1 MNIYQKKI
9 VKEKEYIFYEDYPK
23 TKSTYPNLKPDFDSE
38 ILSNLNI
45 RQLYGINSRKIN
57 KNNNMLKNNRH
68 PRSKSQIINDRRK
81 ANKYTQRGIK
91 TVLIKFNKPI
101 EQNCNEKEKNKMN
114 NYSYD
119 IKYKTYF
126 TEKFYNKNNKD
137 KSDIQNLLINN
148 KENIINV
155 DLSFENI
162 NNNSNVISFYLPYH
176 EKKNTRNKSAILQNE
191 YFSNTNN
198 SINSSF
204 NSIYK
209 KSFCVDKHK
218 NYGGNF
224 KNKEREKSNPKI
236 IANKSFNNIKYN
248 KKVITKNIST
258 PNMQNIINISDLTEH
273 LNKKKSNNLL
283 NHVNKKISQYN
294 NNNNGNKSTSNE
306 IKKIN
311 IKYDLQNGKNRMKIN
326 TKNLAKNEEDFNVS
340 IKNNIEEFQD
350 KLKQNK
356 TKRKNI
362 PPLNFKNNIKKNNS
376 NINNYN
382 ENINSN
388 LQNFYNQK
396 CSNNRINT
404 SQFGSFKNKENI
416 LTFEEPTN
424 DAFSMKNNIKNKGNL
439 FNLINISEQ
448 VSKRD
453 NIDQIYKN
461 SEVDTVSNYMHKK
474 ENNKTKLV
482 KRNNNNSNNINYDN
496 NININNNN
504 NNNIVQKANIQK
516 NKIKTKGKE
525 FRTNSAKNIDAKGY
539 QIKSIP
545 LKLGSNKNTKYIN
558 GFNNITNNIQNFQN
572 KNNIIS
578 NVVFINKKDFSLW
591 NDLTRIYD
599 NNGKF
604 Q

>member
-9 VKEKEYIFYEDYPK
+9 VKEKEYIFYEDCVK
-23 TKSTYPNLKPDFDSE
+23 TKSTYPNSKPDIESE
-38 ILSNLNI
+38 IHSNINI
-45 RQLYGINSRKIN
+45 RQQYGINSRKIN
-57 KNNNMLKNNRH
+57 KNNNILKNNRH

-81 ANKYTQRGIK
+81 NSKYTPRGIK

-101 EQNCNEKEKNKMN
+101 DQNCNEKEKNNIN
-114 NYSYD
+114 NNFSYD

-126 TEKFYNKNNKD
+126 TKKFYNKKNKE
-137 KSDIQNLLINN
+137 KSDAQKLLINN

-155 DLSFENI
+155 DLSFENL
-162 NNNSNVISFYLPYH
+162 NNNSNVISFYLPHH
-176 EKKNTRNKSAILQNE
+176 EKKNTRNKSAILLNE

-224 KNKEREKSNPKI
+224 KNKERGKSNPKI
-236 IANKSFNNIKYN
+236 IANKSFNNVKYN
-248 KKVITKNIST
+248 KKVITKNVSS
-258 PNMQNIINISDLTEH
+258 PNMQNIINISDIHENLS
-273 LNKKKSNNLL
+273 KKENSNLL
-283 NHVNKKISQYN
+283 NQVNKNIFQFNN
-294 NNNNGNKSTSNE
+294 NNNNGCKSTSNE

-311 IKYDLQNGKNRMKIN
+311 IKYDLQNAKNKMK
-326 TKNLAKNEEDFNVS
+326 TKTQNISKNEEDINML
-340 IKNNIEEFQD
+340 IKNNTEEFQD

-362 PPLNFKNNIKKNNS
+362 PPLDFKNNIKKVNS

-382 ENINSN
+382 ENIKSKVN
-388 LQNFYNQK
+388 NFYNQNNF
-396 CSNNRINT
+396 NNRINT
-404 SQFGSFKNKENI
+404 SQFGSIKNKENI
-416 LTFEEPTN
+416 LTFEEPIN

-448 VSKRD
+448 VSKREH
-453 NIDQIYKN
+453 IGPVYKN
-461 SEVDTVSNYMHKK
+461 SEIDKVNNYLHKK
-474 ENNKTKLV
+474 ENNKAKLV
-482 KRNNNNSNNINYDN
+482 KRS
-496 NININNNN
+496 N
-504 NNNIVQKANIQK
+504 NNNIALKANNQK
-516 NKIKTKGKE
+516 NKIKNKGKV
-525 FRTNSAKNIDAKGY
+525 FRTNSAKNIEAKGY

-545 LKLGSNKNTKYIN
+545 LKLGTNKNAKYIN
-558 GFNNITNNIQNFQN
+558 GFNSIANNIQNFQN

>member
-9 VKEKEYIFYEDYPK
+9 VKEKEYIFYEDCAK
-23 TKSTYPNLKPDFDSE
+23 TKSTYPNSKPDIDSE
-38 ILSNLNI
+38 IHSSINI

-57 KNNNMLKNNRH
+57 KNNNILKNNRH

-81 ANKYTQRGIK
+81 ISKYTPKGIK

-101 EQNCNEKEKNKMN
+101 DQNCNEKEKNKMN
-114 NYSYD
+114 NHSYD

-126 TEKFYNKNNKD
+126 TEKFYNNNKD
-137 KSDIQNLLINN
+137 KLEAQKLLINN

-155 DLSFENI
+155 DLSFENL
-162 NNNSNVISFYLPYH
+162 NNNSNVISFYLPYQ
-176 EKKNTRNKSAILQNE
+176 EKKNTRNKSVILQNE

-224 KNKEREKSNPKI
+224 KNKEREKSSSKI

-248 KKVITKNIST
+248 KKVITKNISS
-258 PNMQNIINISDLTEH
+258 PNMQNIINISEIHENLGKIG
-273 LNKKKSNNLL
+273 NINLL
-283 NHVNKKISQYN
+283 NQVNKKIFQYN
-294 NNNNGNKSTSNE
+294 NKNNNCNKSTSNE

-311 IKYDLQNGKNRMKIN
+311 IKYDLHNGKSKMKIN
-326 TKNLAKNEEDFNVS
+326 TNNITKNDEDANLL
-340 IKNNIEEFQD
+340 IKNNLEEFQD

-356 TKRKNI
+356 IKRKNI
-362 PPLNFKNNIKKNNS
+362 PPLNFNNNIKKKS

-396 CSNNRINT
+396 YINNRINT
-404 SQFGSFKNKENI
+404 SQFGSINNKENI
-416 LTFEEPTN
+416 LTFEEPIN

-453 NIDQIYKN
+453 HLDQIYKN
-461 SEVDTVSNYMHKK
+461 SEIDRVSNYMHKK

-482 KRNNNNSNNINYDN
+482 KRNNNNIS
-496 NININNNN
+496 NN
-504 NNNIVQKANIQK
+504 NNNIVQKANNQR
-516 NKIKTKGKE
+516 NKIKAKGKI
-525 FRTNSAKNIDAKGY
+525 FRTNSAKNIEAKGY

-545 LKLGSNKNTKYIN
+545 LKLGTNKNTKYIN
-558 GFNNITNNIQNFQN
+558 GFNNIINNIQNFQN
-572 KNNIIS
+572 KKNIIS

>member
-9 VKEKEYIFYEDYPK
+9 VKEKEYIFYEDCVK
-23 TKSTYPNLKPDFDSE
+23 TKSTCPNSKPDFESE
-38 ILSNLNI
+38 IHSSINI
-45 RQLYGINSRKIN
+45 RQLYGINPRKIN
-57 KNNNMLKNNRH
+57 KKNNISNNNRH

-81 ANKYTQRGIK
+81 TNKYTQNGIK

-101 EQNCNEKEKNKMN
+101 DQNCNEKERN
-114 NYSYD
+114 NITNASYD
-119 IKYKTYF
+119 LKYKTYF
-126 TEKFYNKNNKD
+126 TEKFYNNNKRD
-137 KSDIQNLLINN
+137 KLEAQQLLINN

-155 DLSFENI
+155 DLSFENF
-162 NNNSNVISFYLPYH
+162 NNKSNVISFYLPFQ
-176 EKKNTRNKSAILQNE
+176 ENKNTRNKSAILQNE

-209 KSFCVDKHK
+209 KSFCIDKHK

-224 KNKEREKSNPKI
+224 KNKEKEKSNPKI
-236 IANKSFNNIKYN
+236 VANKSFNNIKYN
-248 KKVITKNIST
+248 KKVITKNISS
-258 PNMQNIINISDLTEH
+258 PNMQNIINISEINEN
-273 LNKKKSNNLL
+273 LNKKENNKLL
-283 NHVNKKISQYN
+283 NHIYKKIFQYN
-294 NNNNGNKSTSNE
+294 KNNGTKSTSNE

-311 IKYDLQNGKNRMKIN
+311 IKYDLQNGGKKIN
-326 TKNLAKNEEDFNVS
+326 TKNMAKNEEDNNVLNKS
-340 IKNNIEEFQD
+340 NIPEFQD
-350 KLKQNK
+350 KHKQNK
-356 TKRKNI
+356 GKRKNI

-382 ENINSN
+382 ENIHSK

-396 CSNNRINT
+396 YLNNRINT
-404 SQFGSFKNKENI
+404 SQFGSIKNKENI
-416 LTFEEPTN
+416 LTFEESIN

-439 FNLINISEQ
+439 FNIINISEQ

-453 NIDQIYKN
+453 HLDQIYKN
-461 SEVDTVSNYMHKK
+461 SEIDKVSNYINKK
-474 ENNKTKLV
+474 ENNKIKLV
-482 KRNNNNSNNINYDN
+482 KRNNNG
-496 NININNNN
+496 NNNN
-504 NNNIVQKANIQK
+504 NNNNNSNIAQKSNNQK
-516 NKIKTKGKE
+516 SKIKTKGKI
-525 FRTNSAKNIDAKGY
+525 FRTNSAKNIEAKGY

-545 LKLGSNKNTKYIN
+545 LKLGTNKNTKYIN
-558 GFNNITNNIQNFQN
+558 LFNNITNNIQNFQN
-572 KNNIIS
+572 KNSILS

>member
-1 MNIYQKKI
+1 
-9 VKEKEYIFYEDYPK
+9 VK
-23 TKSTYPNLKPDFDSE
+23 TKSTYPNSKPDIDSE
-38 ILSNLNI
+38 IHSNFNI
-45 RQLYGINSRKIN
+45 RQLYGKNSRKIN
-57 KNNNMLKNNRH
+57 KNNNILKNNRH

-81 ANKYTQRGIK
+81 NSKYNPKGIK

-101 EQNCNEKEKNKMN
+101 DQNCNEKEKSNIN
-114 NYSYD
+114 NNFSND

-137 KSDIQNLLINN
+137 KLDAQKLLINN

-155 DLSFENI
+155 DLSFENL
-162 NNNSNVISFYLPYH
+162 NNNSNVISFYLPYQ
-176 EKKNTRNKSAILQNE
+176 EKKNTRNKSVILQNE

-224 KNKEREKSNPKI
+224 KNKEREKSSSKI

-248 KKVITKNIST
+248 KKVITKNISS
-258 PNMQNIINISDLTEH
+258 PNMQNIINISEIHENLGKIG
-273 LNKKKSNNLL
+273 NINLL
-283 NHVNKKISQYN
+283 NQVNKKIFQYN
-294 NNNNGNKSTSNE
+294 NKNNNCNKSTSNE

-311 IKYDLQNGKNRMKIN
+311 IKYDLQNGKSKMKIN
-326 TKNLAKNEEDFNVS
+326 TNNITKNDEDANLL
-340 IKNNIEEFQD
+340 IKNNLEEFQD

-356 TKRKNI
+356 IKRKNI
-362 PPLNFKNNIKKNNS
+362 PPLNFNNNIKKKS

-396 CSNNRINT
+396 YINNRINT
-404 SQFGSFKNKENI
+404 SQFGSIKNKENI
-416 LTFEEPTN
+416 LTFEEPIN

-482 KRNNNNSNNINYDN
+482 KRNNNKNNSNNISYDN
-496 NININNNN
+496 NININN

>member
-1 MNIYQKKI
+1 
-9 VKEKEYIFYEDYPK
+9 
-23 TKSTYPNLKPDFDSE
+23 
-38 ILSNLNI
+38 
-45 RQLYGINSRKIN
+45 
-57 KNNNMLKNNRH
+57 
-68 PRSKSQIINDRRK
+68 
-81 ANKYTQRGIK
+81 
-91 TVLIKFNKPI
+91 
-101 EQNCNEKEKNKMN
+101 
-114 NYSYD
+114 
-119 IKYKTYF
+119 
-126 TEKFYNKNNKD
+126 
-137 KSDIQNLLINN
+137 
-148 KENIINV
+148 
-155 DLSFENI
+155 
-162 NNNSNVISFYLPYH
+162 
-176 EKKNTRNKSAILQNE
+176 
-191 YFSNTNN
+191 
-198 SINSSF
+198 
-204 NSIYK
+204 
-209 KSFCVDKHK
+209 
-218 NYGGNF
+218 
-224 KNKEREKSNPKI
+224 
-236 IANKSFNNIKYN
+236 
-248 KKVITKNIST
+248 
-258 PNMQNIINISDLTEH
+258 
-273 LNKKKSNNLL
+273 
-283 NHVNKKISQYN
+283 
-294 NNNNGNKSTSNE
+294 
-306 IKKIN
+306 
-311 IKYDLQNGKNRMKIN
+311 MKIN

-340 IKNNIEEFQD
+340 IINNIEEFQD

-482 KRNNNNSNNINYDN
+482 KRNNNKNNSNNISYDN
-496 NININNNN
+496 NININN

>member
-9 VKEKEYIFYEDYPK
+9 VKEKEYIFYEDYAK
-23 TKSTYPNLKPDFDSE
+23 TKSTYPNSKPDFDSE
-38 ILSNLNI
+38 IHSSINI

-57 KNNNMLKNNRH
+57 KNNNNLKNNRH

-81 ANKYTQRGIK
+81 ANKYTPRGIK

-101 EQNCNEKEKNKMN
+101 DQNCNEKEKNKMKN
-114 NYSYD
+114 CSYD
-119 IKYKTYF
+119 IKYKTFF

-137 KSDIQNLLINN
+137 NSDRQKLLINN

-162 NNNSNVISFYLPYH
+162 NNNSNVISFCLPYH

-218 NYGGNF
+218 NYGGKF
-224 KNKEREKSNPKI
+224 KNKEKEKSNPKI

-248 KKVITKNIST
+248 KKVITKNISS
-258 PNMQNIINISDLTEH
+258 PNMQNIINISNITEN
-273 LNKKKSNNLL
+273 LNKKESNNLL
-283 NHVNKKISQYN
+283 NHVNKKIFHYN
-294 NNNNGNKSTSNE
+294 NNKNNNNGSKNTSNE

-311 IKYDLQNGKNRMKIN
+311 IKYDLQNEKNRMKTN
-326 TKNLAKNEEDFNVS
+326 TKTMSKNGEDIS
-340 IKNNIEEFQD
+340 ILIKNNIENFKD
-350 KLKQNK
+350 KLKHNK

-382 ENINSN
+382 ENINSK

-396 CSNNRINT
+396 YLNNRINT
-404 SQFGSFKNKENI
+404 SQFGSITNKENI
-416 LTFEEPTN
+416 LTFEEPIN

-453 NIDQIYKN
+453 HIDQIYKN
-461 SEVDTVSNYMHKK
+461 SEVDKVSNYIHKK

-482 KRNNNNSNNINYDN
+482 KRNSN
-496 NININNNN
+496 NNNN
-504 NNNIVQKANIQK
+504 NNNIVQKANNQK
-516 NKIKTKGKE
+516 NKIKTKGKI
-525 FRTNSAKNIDAKGY
+525 FRTNSAKNIEAKGY

-545 LKLGSNKNTKYIN
+545 LKLGTNKNTKYIN
-558 GFNNITNNIQNFQN
+558 GFNNITNNIHHFQN
-572 KNNIIS
+572 NAIS

>member
-101 EQNCNEKEKNKMN
+101 DQNCNEKEKNKMN

-209 KSFCVDKHK
+209 KSFCIDKHK

-224 KNKEREKSNPKI
+224 KNKERDKSNPKI
-236 IANKSFNNIKYN
+236 IPNKSFNNIKYN
-248 KKVITKNIST
+248 KKVITKNISS
-258 PNMQNIINISDLTEH
+258 PNIQNIINISDIYES
-273 LNKKKSNNLL
+273 LNKKGNNNLL
-283 NHVNKKISQYN
+283 NQVNKKTFQYSN
-294 NNNNGNKSTSNE
+294 KNNNGNKISSNE

-311 IKYDLQNGKNRMKIN
+311 IKYDLQNGKNKMKMN
-326 TKNLAKNEEDFNVS
+326 TNSITKNEEDINLLN
-340 IKNNIEEFQD
+340 KNNLEEFQD
-350 KLKQNK
+350 KIKQNK
-356 TKRKNI
+356 AKRKNI
-362 PPLNFKNNIKKNNS
+362 PPLNFKNNFKNKS

-382 ENINSN
+382 ENINSKF
-388 LQNFYNQK
+388 QNFYNQNNNL
-396 CSNNRINT
+396 NNRINT
-404 SQFGSFKNKENI
+404 SQFGSIKNKENI
-416 LTFEEPTN
+416 LTFEEPIN

-448 VSKRD
+448 VSKREH
-453 NIDQIYKN
+453 IDQIYKN
-461 SEVDTVSNYMHKK
+461 SEKVKVSNYMHKK
-474 ENNKTKLV
+474 ENNKMKLV
-482 KRNNNNSNNINYDN
+482 KRNSNNSNS
-496 NININNNN
+496 NINNNN
-504 NNNIVQKANIQK
+504 HIAQKANNQK
-516 NKIKTKGKE
+516 NKIKAKGKIL
-525 FRTNSAKNIDAKGY
+525 RTNSAKNIESNRF

-545 LKLGSNKNTKYIN
+545 LKLGINKNTKYIN

-572 KNNIIS
+572 KIIS